1 MFMQSKSKIQKNSY
15 LPRINLSESVNEAKQ
30 QLSMQREHFYFT
42 VLRFYPFLR
51 TFYSN
56 VHNTPFNND
65 LKTDMPLFTETL
77 SLQ

>member
-1 MFMQSKSKIQKNSY
+1 MFMQSKSDSY

-56 VHNTPFNND
+56 VHNTPFNDD

>member
-1 MFMQSKSKIQKNSY
+1 MQSKSKIQQDSY
-15 LPRINLSESVNEAKQ
+15 LPRINISGSVNEAKQ

-56 VHNTPFNND
+56 VHDTPFNDD